1 MEPPNICASR
11 GARACYRSPVD
22 GERHGLAA
30 VRWTAATAA
39 LLLAIA
45 GVFSARSARSEGRL
59 TLNGTWSASALSESW
74 SVTDW
79 GDACGPKP
87 TAHGSGGGSVKV
99 QEGGGELSFS
109 GAGRAFSTAECWEQ
123 MPGLAR
129 TSHSASGGGRSWT
142 TRCSSPA
149 NDPRHAAVV
158 TRIQASDTSISL
170 SETGQ
175 YQFLIHDTTCTAQVS
190 RSRSY
195 SLVKREGDEPPAPS
209 ATAAPVAVATAAPK
223 PPPEPK
229 PSSKCVAGS
238 AGEPARLEVHPAR
251 KLLRAG
257 EHFAFRAAV
266 LDAEGC
272 PTGAR
277 PTWAIGAG
285 PLAAKATID
294 AAGTLAVEAGADEG
308 KLEVVASILGKSVT
322 VPVEVTSADHYD
334 ALLAAGRDGAGDD
347 GEAAV
352 AVIATGTI
360 GGRTA
365 LADDKAHERKTTFL
379 AIVVG
384 LSLALG
390 FVGLVLARR
399 GRRSEPAAEPAG
411 AVGATAAG
419 GEGDEE
425 DPTSGDEASA
435 AEAPASS
442 PPVAAPTPLVKAAP
456 LAPRKAAS
464 RGKICPTCGERY
476 PSEAVFCGKDAT
488 SLVLVN

>member
-1 MEPPNICASR
+1 M
-11 GARACYRSPVD
+11 D
-22 GERHGLAA
+22 GERHGLEAA
-30 VRWTAATAA
+30 RWTAAAVA
-39 LLLAIA
+39 LLVAIA
-45 GVFSARSARSEGRL
+45 GVFSARSARSEGKL
-59 TLNGTWSASALSESW
+59 TLNGTWSASSLTESW
-74 SVTDW
+74 TYNDW
-79 GDACGPKP
+79 GEACGPKQP
-87 TAHGSGGGSVKV
+87 GRGSGGGSVRV

-109 GAGRAFSTAECWEQ
+109 GAGRSFSTAECWEQ

-129 TSHSASGGGRSWT
+129 TSHSASGGGRAWT

-175 YQFLIHDTTCTAQVS
+175 YQFLIHDTNCTATVS

-195 SLVKREGDEPPAPS
+195 SLVKRDGDEAPAAS
-209 ATAAPVAVATAAPK
+209 AAPVATAAPK

-229 PSSKCVAGS
+229 PEPKPSAKCVAGS

-257 EHFAFRAAV
+257 ERFVFRAAV

-272 PTGAR
+272 STGAR
-277 PTWAIGAG
+277 PTWSLAPG
-285 PLAAKATID
+285 PIAAKATID
-294 AAGTLAVEAGADEG
+294 ASGALAVEAGADEG

-322 VPVEVTSADHYD
+322 VPVEVTSAEHYD
-334 ALLAAGRDGAGDD
+334 ALLAAGRDGSGDESD
-347 GEAAV
+347 AAV

-365 LADDKAHERKTTFL
+365 VADDKARERKTTFL

-399 GRRSEPAAEPAG
+399 GRRNEPAAPPAG
-411 AVGATAAG
+411 AVGALI
-419 GEGDEE
+419 EGRQDEE
-425 DPTSGDEASA
+425 DPSSEDEASA
-435 AEAPASS
+435 VEAPIPGPAV
-442 PPVAAPTPLVKAAP
+442 PAPAP
-456 LAPRKAAS
+456 KPATAAPRKAAS

-488 SLVLVN
+488 SLVLIN

>member
-1 MEPPNICASR
+1 
-11 GARACYRSPVD
+11 VD
-22 GERHGLAA
+22 GEKHGLAT

-45 GVFSARSARSEGRL
+45 GVFSARSARSEGKL
-59 TLNGTWSASALSESW
+59 TLNGTWSASSLTESW

-87 TAHGSGGGSVKV
+87 TGHGSGGGSVKV

-109 GAGRAFSTAECWEQ
+109 GAGRSFSTAECWEQ

-129 TSHSASGGGRSWT
+129 TSHSASGGGRAWT

-175 YQFLIHDTTCTAQVS
+175 YQFLIHDTTCSAQVS

-209 ATAAPVAVATAAPK
+209 ATAAPVAIATATAEPK

-238 AGEPARLEVHPAR
+238 AGEPARLEVHPAK

-257 EHFAFRAAV
+257 EHFVFRAAV

-277 PTWAIGAG
+277 PTWAIGPG
-285 PLAAKATID
+285 PIAAKATID

-334 ALLAAGRDGAGDD
+334 ALLAAGRDGAGDEND
-347 GEAAV
+347 TAV

-365 LADDKAHERKTTFL
+365 VADDKAHERKTTFL

-384 LSLALG
+384 LSLTLG

-399 GRRSEPAAEPAG
+399 GRRPDLAPESAGAPAG
-411 AVGATAAG
+411 G
-419 GEGDEE
+419 GEGDESDEE
-425 DPTSGDEASA
+425 DPIPGSEASA
-435 AEAPASS
+435 AEAPAPM
-442 PPVAAPTPLVKAAP
+442 PPVATPAPAAKA
-456 LAPRKAAS
+456 APRKAAS

-488 SLVLVN
+488 SLVLLN

>member
-1 MEPPNICASR
+1 
-11 GARACYRSPVD
+11 VD
-22 GERHGLAA
+22 GERYGGAA
-30 VRWTAATAA
+30 ARWTAATAA

-45 GVFSARSARSEGRL
+45 GVFSARSARSEGKP
-59 TLNGTWSASALSESW
+59 TLNGTWSASSLTESW
-74 SVTDW
+74 TYNDW
-79 GDACGPKP
+79 GEACGPKQP
-87 TAHGSGGGSVKV
+87 GQGSGGGSVRV
-99 QEGGGELSFS
+99 QEQGGELSIS

-129 TSHSASGGGRSWT
+129 TSHSASGGGRAWT

-175 YQFLIHDTTCTAQVS
+175 YQFLIHDTNCTATVS

-195 SLVKREGDEPPAPS
+195 SLVKRDGEEPPAAS
-209 ATAAPVAVATAAPK
+209 ASASAAPVATAAPK

-229 PSSKCVAGS
+229 PEPKPSAKCVAGS
-238 AGEPARLEVHPAR
+238 AGDPARLEVHPAR

-257 EHFAFRAAV
+257 EHFVFRAAV

-272 PTGAR
+272 STGAR
-277 PTWAIGAG
+277 PTWSISPG
-285 PLAAKATID
+285 PIAAKATID

-308 KLEVVASILGKSVT
+308 KLEIVASILGKSVT

-334 ALLAAGRDGAGDD
+334 ALLAAGRDGPGDD
-347 GEAAV
+347 SEAAV

-365 LADDKAHERKTTFL
+365 VADDKAHERKTTFL

-390 FVGLVLARR
+390 FAGLVLARR
-399 GRRSEPAAEPAG
+399 GRRSEAAEPAG
-411 AVGATAAG
+411 AAGASVGESTD
-419 GEGDEE
+419 EEE
-425 DPTSGDEASA
+425 DPSSEDGVSA
-435 AEAPASS
+435 VEAPI
-442 PPVAAPTPLVKAAP
+442 PPVAAPAPPPKAAQV
-456 LAPRKAAS
+456 APRKAAS

-476 PSEAVFCGKDAT
+476 PAEAVFCGKDAT
-488 SLVLVN
+488 SLVLLN

>member
-87 TAHGSGGGSVKV
+87 TGHGSGGGSVKV

-175 YQFLIHDTTCTAQVS
+175 YQFLIHDTTCSAQVS

-195 SLVKREGDEPPAPS
+195 SLVKREGDEPPAAS
-209 ATAAPVAVATAAPK
+209 ATAAPVAIAIATATAAPK

-229 PSSKCVAGS
+229 SSSKCVAGS
-238 AGEPARLEVHPAR
+238 AGEPARLEVHPAK

-257 EHFAFRAAV
+257 DHFVFRAAV

-277 PTWAIGAG
+277 PTWAIGPG
-285 PLAAKATID
+285 PIAAKATID

-308 KLEVVASILGKSVT
+308 KLDVVASILGKSVT

-334 ALLAAGRDGAGDD
+334 ALLAAGRDGASDD

-390 FVGLVLARR
+390 FVGLVLVRR
-399 GRRSEPAAEPAG
+399 GRRTEPAAEPAG
-411 AVGATAAG
+411 APMAG
-419 GEGDEE
+419 GELDEE
-425 DPTSGDEASA
+425 DPVRGADEASA
-435 AEAPASS
+435 AEVEVPMA
-442 PPVAAPTPLVKAAP
+442 PVATPTTTAKA
-456 LAPRKAAS
+456 APRKAAS

-488 SLVLVN
+488 SLVLLN

>member
-1 MEPPNICASR
+1 M
-11 GARACYRSPVD
+11 D
-22 GERHGLAA
+22 GEWNGPKV

-39 LLLAIA
+39 LLVAIA
-45 GVFSARSARSEGRL
+45 GLFSARSARGDGKL
-59 TLNGTWSASALSESW
+59 TLNGSWSASGLSESW
-74 SVTDW
+74 SVSDW
-79 GDACGPKP
+79 GEACGPKP
-87 TAHGSGGGSVKV
+87 VGHGAGGGSVRV
-99 QEGGGELSFS
+99 QEQGGELSIS

-158 TRIQASDTSISL
+158 TRIQATDTSISL

-175 YQFLIHDTTCTAQVS
+175 YQFLIHDTNCTATAT

-195 SLVKREGDEPPAPS
+195 SLVKRDGDEAPAAS
-209 ATAAPVAVATAAPK
+209 ASASAAPVATAPPK
-223 PPPEPK
+223 PEPRPEPR
-229 PSSKCVAGS
+229 PSAKCVAGS

-257 EHFAFRAAV
+257 ERFVFRAAV
-266 LDAEGC
+266 LDGDGC
-272 PTGAR
+272 ATGAR
-277 PTWAIGAG
+277 PTWSIAAG
-285 PLAAKATID
+285 PIAGKATID
-294 AAGTLAVEAGADEG
+294 ASGTLVVEAGADEG
-308 KLEVVASILGKSVT
+308 KLSVVASILGKSVT
-322 VPVEVTSADHYD
+322 VPVEVTSAEHYD
-334 ALLAAGRDGAGDD
+334 ALLAAGRDGTGDD
-347 GEAAV
+347 SDTAV

-399 GRRSEPAAEPAG
+399 GRRTEADAPVEAGEADEDPVSEDAASA
-411 AVGATAAG
+411 
-419 GEGDEE
+419 GEG
-425 DPTSGDEASA
+425 PPV
-435 AEAPASS
+435 AEAPPAVA
-442 PPVAAPTPLVKAAP
+442 PPVIAKA
-456 LAPRKAAS
+456 APRKAAS
-464 RGKICPTCGERY
+464 KGKICPTCGERY

-488 SLVLVN
+488 TLVLVN

>member
-1 MEPPNICASR
+1 M
-11 GARACYRSPVD
+11 D
-22 GERHGLAA
+22 GQRYGLSA
-30 VRWTAATAA
+30 VRWTAATVA

-45 GVFSARSARSEGRL
+45 GVFSAREARSDGKP
-59 TLNGTWSASALSESW
+59 TLNGTWSASGLSESW
-74 SVTDW
+74 TYSDW
-79 GDACGPKP
+79 GEACGPKQP
-87 TAHGSGGGSVKV
+87 GNGAGGGTVRV

-109 GAGRAFSTAECWEQ
+109 GAGRSFSTAECWEQ

-158 TRIQASDTSISL
+158 TRIQATDTSISL

-190 RSRSY
+190 RARSY
-195 SLVKREGDEPPAPS
+195 SLVKRDGDEPPAASAS

-257 EHFAFRAAV
+257 DHFAFRAAV
-266 LDAEGC
+266 LDADGC

-277 PTWAIGAG
+277 PTWAIGPG
-285 PLAAKATID
+285 PIAAKATID
-294 AAGTLAVEAGADEG
+294 AAGTLVVEAGADEG
-308 KLEVVASILGKSVT
+308 KLDVVASILGKSVT

-334 ALLAAGRDGAGDD
+334 ALLAAGHDGASDD
-347 GEAAV
+347 SEAAV

-365 LADDKAHERKTTFL
+365 VADDKAHERKTTFL

-390 FVGLVLARR
+390 FAGLVLARR

-411 AVGATAAG
+411 GVAAPTAG
-419 GEGDEE
+419 DDDEE
-425 DPTSGDEASA
+425 DPSSGAEASA
-435 AEAPASS
+435 AEV
-442 PPVAAPTPLVKAAP
+442 PVAAPIPPVQAVAGVAKP
-456 LAPRKAAS
+456 APRKAAS

-488 SLVLVN
+488 SLVLLN

>member
-1 MEPPNICASR
+1 
-11 GARACYRSPVD
+11 VD

-45 GVFSARSARSEGRL
+45 GVFSARSARSEGKL
-59 TLNGTWSASALSESW
+59 TLNGTWSASSLTEAW

-87 TAHGSGGGSVKV
+87 TGHGSGGGSVKV

-109 GAGRAFSTAECWEQ
+109 GAGRGFSTAECWEQ

-175 YQFLIHDTTCTAQVS
+175 YQFLIHDTTCSAQVS

-209 ATAAPVAVATAAPK
+209 ATAAPVATAVATAAPK
-223 PPPEPK
+223 PLPEPK

-238 AGEPARLEVHPAR
+238 AGEPARLEVHPAK

-257 EHFAFRAAV
+257 DHFVFRAAV

-277 PTWAIGAG
+277 PTWAIGPG
-285 PLAAKATID
+285 PIAAKATID
-294 AAGTLAVEAGADEG
+294 AAGTLAVDAGADEG
-308 KLEVVASILGKSVT
+308 KLDVVASILGKSVT

-334 ALLAAGRDGAGDD
+334 ALLAAGRDGAGDESD
-347 GEAAV
+347 TAV

-390 FVGLVLARR
+390 FVGLVLVRR
-399 GRRSEPAAEPAG
+399 GRRTEPAAEPAG
-411 AVGATAAG
+411 APMAG
-419 GEGDEE
+419 GELDEE
-425 DPTSGDEASA
+425 DPVSGADEASA
-435 AEAPASS
+435 AEVEAPLA
-442 PPVAAPTPLVKAAP
+442 PVAAPAPTAKAT
-456 LAPRKAAS
+456 PRKAAS

-488 SLVLVN
+488 SLVLLN

>member
-1 MEPPNICASR
+1 M
-11 GARACYRSPVD
+11 D

-30 VRWTAATAA
+30 GRWTAATAA

-45 GVFSARSARSEGRL
+45 GVFSARSARSEGKL
-59 TLNGTWSASALSESW
+59 TLNGTWSASSLTEAW

-87 TAHGSGGGSVKV
+87 PAHGSGGGSVRV

-209 ATAAPVAVATAAPK
+209 ATAAPVASATATAAPK

-257 EHFAFRAAV
+257 DHFAFRAAV

-277 PTWAIGAG
+277 PTWAIGPG
-285 PLAAKATID
+285 TLAAKATID
-294 AAGTLAVEAGADEG
+294 ATGTLAVDAAADEG
-308 KLEVVASILGKSVT
+308 KLDVVASVLGKSVT

-334 ALLAAGRDGAGDD
+334 ALLAAGRDGAGDESD
-347 GEAAV
+347 TAV

-365 LADDKAHERKTTFL
+365 LADDKARERKTTFL
-379 AIVVG
+379 AIVMG

-390 FVGLVLARR
+390 FVGLVLVRR
-399 GRRSEPAAEPAG
+399 GRRGEPAAEPAG
-411 AVGATAAG
+411 APAAG
-419 GEGDEE
+419 GERDEE
-425 DPTSGDEASA
+425 GPVSGSEASA
-435 AEAPASS
+435 AEVQP
-442 PPVAAPTPLVKAAP
+442 PILPVAAPVPVAKA
-456 LAPRKAAS
+456 APRKAAS

-488 SLVLVN
+488 SLVLCN